1 MIRICVTNKQKLTR
15 KKESENKIQSMKV
28 ACDRSLTWLGTTLR
42 TCTSPLTSSPV
53 LLCRRW
59 SSSLQRRIAQ
69 NLLRSRGSF
78 FSFALLILFLLSLS
92 CLVGDCWIDVGL
104 QASHRVEGTV
114 GPASHQPLAH
124 VSASAAPDYAVRPA
138 PSIRPGGC
146 SQVSSRVTRRIK
158 CERL

>member
-78 FSFALLILFLLSLS
+78 FSFALLILFFFYSLS
-92 CLVGDCWIDVGL
+92 HAWSVIAGL
-104 QASHRVEGTV
+104 MWACRPPIEWKEQLDQHHISLSRTFPLLQLQITPFVQRLQSALAGARRS
-114 GPASHQPLAH
+114 PLA
-124 VSASAAPDYAVRPA
+124 SL
-138 PSIRPGGC
+138 GG
-146 SQVSSRVTRRIK
+146 
-158 CERL
+158 